1 MFIRLVSI
9 WLLAF
14 TILWLELLTITDLS
28 IVHGIIFILPCII
41 LMLFKCWSKL
51 VAKKQAELI
60 SAKLNEELVK
70 LVWRSFAQ
78 LPNGFSS
85 SPTQKY
91 LVATS
96 ASLQVNLPSIANI
109 FHKLRSRCIF
119 IQNWFYSIKCQ
130 KRIISFL
137 QHICNVVWCNP
148 LQR

>member
-1 MFIRLVSI
+1 MPSL
-9 WLLAF
+9 
-14 TILWLELLTITDLS
+14 LWLELKYCMSLLTISDLS

-70 LVWRSFAQ
+70 LVWRSFAHV
-78 LPNGFSS
+78 PNGFS